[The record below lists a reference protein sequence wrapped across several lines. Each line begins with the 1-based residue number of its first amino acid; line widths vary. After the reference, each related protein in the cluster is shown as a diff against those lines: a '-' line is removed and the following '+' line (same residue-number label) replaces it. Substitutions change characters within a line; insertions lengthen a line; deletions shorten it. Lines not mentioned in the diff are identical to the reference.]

1 VVSLFAAFIGSPEV
15 AGVALMPA
23 AMLIAAMFFT
33 STYFSFRDCF
43 EAPPE
48 ETP

>member
-1 VVSLFAAFIGSPEV
+1 MSSARRKTSAIV
-15 AGVALMPA
+15 AGLALMPA

-43 EAPPE
+43 DTSTEEAP
-48 ETP
+48 